1 MNLRLFNHQDD
12 GPAQSLPISLHVDT
26 GGVQAQ

>member
-1 MNLRLFNHQDD
+1 MNLHRFNHQDD
-12 GPAQSLPISLHVDT
+12 GPAQFLPISHHVDT